1 MIESVKVDFDGTT
14 TITDKFP
21 FIEGINQRAIE
32 VLSRFQ
38 KAGGIVILDT
48 AREDIQLQFALKAL
62 AEAGFKPDY
71 ANENIPARIKKFGSD
86 CRKVMADVFID
97 DRDIDYTGDWDK
109 YESILCSPEN
119 LRLLRMKPKFKT
131 SR

>member
-1 MIESVKVDFDGTT
+1 MIESVKVDFDNTLSVS
-14 TITDKFP
+14 DRYP
-21 FIEGINQRAIE
+21 FIEGIKTRAIE

-86 CRKVMADVFID
+86 CRKVMADKFID

-119 LRLLRMKPKFKT
+119 MRLLRMKPKFRVK
-131 SR
+131 

>member
-1 MIESVKVDFDGTT
+1 MIESVKVDFDN
-14 TITDKFP
+14 TISISDKYP
-21 FIEGINQRAIE
+21 FIEGINKRAIK

-48 AREDIQLQFALKAL
+48 AREGIQLQFALKAL

-86 CRKVMADVFID
+86 CRKVMADKFID

-119 LRLLRMKPKFKT
+119 MRLLRMKPKFRIK
-131 SR
+131 